1 VDGVLA
7 SCHSSSALDG
17 VFTWVG
23 VPIAEGYQLTFT
35 PIRALY
41 RLLGPERMSSL
52 EFVIDAVAEAG
63 NKGIL
68 WSVTMRSSVVAF
80 ISLVTLRLA
89 MKRFVF

>member
-1 VDGVLA
+1 MDGVLA

-23 VPIAEGYQLTFT
+23 VPIAEGYQVAFT

-52 EFVIDAVAEAG
+52 EFVIDAVADAG
-63 NKGIL
+63 NRGIL
-68 WSVTMRSSVVAF
+68 WSSTMRGILIAF
-80 ISLVTLRLA
+80 VSLVTFRLA
-89 MKRFVF
+89 MKRFAV